1 MQLTKNFSNW
11 PFIRYQNLESYQSHD
26 LQKILHLLRGRPD
39 LGQVRGDGGA
49 LCQVSMKL

>member
-1 MQLTKNFSNW
+1 MQLTNW
-11 PFIRYQNLESYQSHD
+11 PVIGIWISESYQIHD
-26 LQKILHLLRGRPD
+26 QQEILHLLRGRPD